1 MELIVFVIIWIVVS
15 AIKAGSKSSSNS
27 SGPAPALDDIF
38 KEIEKATGS
47 AKNASDS
54 SDKELQGFLA
64 QNGFGDNQIDDIVRR
79 KEKHLAR
86 KSKKKKTEVAPATA
100 ELDVPSDHRRHV
112 CEDVNYDKLDALTGG
127 EGSFNLGS
135 QNVLE
140 SVPNGQ
146 QEAPKITLTQ
156 QDILKSFIMSE
167 VLQKYDIN
175 RIYSRIPQIKSD
187 D

>member
-15 AIKAGSKSSSNS
+15 AIKAGAKSSSNS

-86 KSKKKKTEVAPATA
+86 KSKKKNTEVAPATA
-100 ELDVPSDHRRHV
+100 ELDAPSDHRHV

-135 QNVLE
+135 QNVLA
-140 SVPNGQ
+140 SMPNV

>member
-15 AIKAGSKSSSNS
+15 AIKAGAKSSSNS

-86 KSKKKKTEVAPATA
+86 KSKKKKAEVAPATA
-100 ELDVPSDHRRHV
+100 ELDVPSDHHHV
-112 CEDVNYDKLDALTGG
+112 CEDVNYDNLDVLTGG

-135 QNVLE
+135 QNVLA
-140 SVPNGQ
+140 SMPNV